1 MDVPEVLCPK
11 TKSWNCSALDALC
24 APWDGCVR
32 LSLVDCAT
40 GRRPKWGTELRLG
53 WTDDMFHGL
62 FTCQDPNPWATKTKR
77 DDSLWEEEVVEIFV
91 DPFGDS
97 ISYFEININP
107 LNAVADLFIRRIR
120 TGLRKNFAWRCE
132 GLATACGTLAY
143 GWVAAFQIPF
153 RALGDCHPTRSPV
166 WRANFARIE
175 RPKEGKQELTA
186 WCPSFME
193 SFHLPE
199 RFGRLRFD
207 GA

>member
-186 WCPSFME
+186 WSPSFVE

-199 RFGRLRFD
+199 RFGTLHFG

>member
-11 TKSWNCSALDALC
+11 TKTWDRSALDALC
-24 APWDGCVR
+24 SPWDECVR
-32 LSLVDCAT
+32 LSLVDCVT
-40 GRRPKWGTELRLG
+40 GRRPKWGTEVRLG
-53 WTDDMFHGL
+53 WTDEMFHGL
-62 FTCQDPNPWATKTKR
+62 FICQDPNPWATKTKR
-77 DDSLWEEEVVEIFV
+77 DDPLWEEEVVEIFI

-107 LNAVADLFIRRIR
+107 LNVVADVFIRRVR

-153 RALGDCHPTRSPV
+153 PALGDCHPTRSPV

>member
-153 RALGDCHPTRSPV
+153 RALGDCHPSRSPV
-166 WRANFARIE
+166 WKANFARIE

-186 WCPSFME
+186 WSPSFVD
-193 SFHLPE
+193 SFHLLE
-199 RFGRLRFD
+199 RFGTLRFE
-207 GA
+207 AA

>member
-24 APWDGCVR
+24 VPWDECVR
-32 LSLVDCAT
+32 LSLVDCVT
-40 GRRPKWGTELRLG
+40 GRRPKWGTEVRLG
-53 WTDDMFHGL
+53 WTDEMFHGL
-62 FTCQDPNPWATKTKR
+62 FICQDPNPWATKTKR
-77 DDSLWEEEVVEIFV
+77 DDSLWEEEVVEIFI

-107 LNAVADLFIRRIR
+107 LNTVADLFIRRIR
-120 TGLRKNFAWRCE
+120 TGLRKDFTWSCE

-153 RALGDCHPTRSPV
+153 RALGDCHPSRSPL
-166 WRANFARIE
+166 WKANFARIE

-186 WCPSFME
+186 WSPSFVD
-193 SFHLPE
+193 SFHLLE
-199 RFGRLRFD
+199 RFGTLRFE
-207 GA
+207 AA

>member
-107 LNAVADLFIRRIR
+107 LNVVADVFIRRVR

>member
-11 TKSWNCSALDALC
+11 TKTRNRSALDALC
-24 APWDGCVR
+24 APWTECVR
-32 LSLVDCAT
+32 LPLVDCVT
-40 GRRPKWGTELRLG
+40 GRKPIWGTEVRLG
-53 WTDDMFHGL
+53 WEDDTFHGL
-62 FTCQDPNPWATKTKR
+62 FLCQDPEPWATKTKR
-77 DDSLWEEEVVEIFV
+77 DDPLWEEEVVEIFI

-107 LNAVADLFIRRIR
+107 LNVVADVFIRRVR

-153 RALGDCHPTRSPV
+153 RALGDCHPSRSPL
-166 WRANFARIE
+166 WKANFARIE

-186 WCPSFME
+186 WSPSFVD
-193 SFHLPE
+193 SFHLLE
-199 RFGRLRFD
+199 RFGTLRFE
-207 GA
+207 AA

>member
-1 MDVPEVLCPK
+1 
-11 TKSWNCSALDALC
+11 
-24 APWDGCVR
+24 
-32 LSLVDCAT
+32 
-40 GRRPKWGTELRLG
+40 
-53 WTDDMFHGL
+53 MFHGL
-62 FTCQDPNPWATKTKR
+62 FLCQDPDPWATKTKR
-77 DDSLWEEEVVEIFV
+77 DDSLWEEEVVEIFI

-107 LNAVADLFIRRIR
+107 LNTVADLFIRRIR
-120 TGLRKNFAWRCE
+120 TGLRKNLAWNCQ

-153 RALGDCHPTRSPV
+153 QALGDCHPTRSPV

-186 WCPSFME
+186 WSPSFLE
-193 SFHLPE
+193 SLPLPE
-199 RFGRLRFD
+199 QFGTLRFD